1 MDKLSIGKMAE
12 INRVSVQTLRL
23 YDRLGL
29 LKPQYVDE
37 NRYRYY
43 SIKQSARLDMIQN
56 LQLLGMSLRQIREQL
71 DTQDVAV
78 VEKLLEKQKARLDE
92 ELLRLSAA
100 RRCVERTLINYK
112 RYHSAPRDGMIVTEF
127 IPDRAIYCY
136 DSGINFY
143 DYGLETYE
151 YILRELK
158 GHIALNALPMA
169 YFCNV
174 GTVLRKP
181 LLLRKEFVST
191 EVFIFVDNDF
201 QQSPNVETLPSGTY
215 LCMSCDSFHKEK
227 EYAGKLLAHAEENG
241 YEIAGD
247 YICEVIADLPVFH
260 NDERG
265 MFIKLQVPIL
275 F

>member
-1 MDKLSIGKMAE
+1 
-12 INRVSVQTLRL
+12 
-23 YDRLGL
+23 
-29 LKPQYVDE
+29 
-37 NRYRYY
+37 
-43 SIKQSARLDMIQN
+43 
-56 LQLLGMSLRQIREQL
+56 
-71 DTQDVAV
+71 
-78 VEKLLEKQKARLDE
+78 
-92 ELLRLSAA
+92 
-100 RRCVERTLINYK
+100 
-112 RYHSAPRDGMIVTEF
+112 
-127 IPDRAIYCY
+127 
-136 DSGINFY
+136 
-143 DYGLETYE
+143 
-151 YILRELK
+151 
-158 GHIALNALPMA
+158 MA

-191 EVFIFVDNDF
+191 EVFIFVDDDF

-260 NDERG
+260 NNGRHVHSCR
-265 MFIKLQVPIL
+265 FRY

>member
-92 ELLRLSAA
+92 ELLRLSATK
-100 RRCVERTLINYK
+100 RCVERT
-112 RYHSAPRDGMIVTEF
+112 
-127 IPDRAIYCY
+127 
-136 DSGINFY
+136 
-143 DYGLETYE
+143 
-151 YILRELK
+151 
-158 GHIALNALPMA
+158 
-169 YFCNV
+169 
-174 GTVLRKP
+174 
-181 LLLRKEFVST
+181 
-191 EVFIFVDNDF
+191 
-201 QQSPNVETLPSGTY
+201 
-215 LCMSCDSFHKEK
+215 
-227 EYAGKLLAHAEENG
+227 
-241 YEIAGD
+241 
-247 YICEVIADLPVFH
+247 
-260 NDERG
+260 
-265 MFIKLQVPIL
+265 
-275 F
+275 